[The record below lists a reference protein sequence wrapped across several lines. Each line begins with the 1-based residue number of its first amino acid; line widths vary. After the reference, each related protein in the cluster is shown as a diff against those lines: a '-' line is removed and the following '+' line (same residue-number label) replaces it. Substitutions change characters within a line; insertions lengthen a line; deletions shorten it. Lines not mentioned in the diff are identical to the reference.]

1 MSYDLRLERL
11 FDVSPEEVFDAFVDH
26 TDARKG
32 ADDG

>member
-1 MSYDLRLERL
+1 MSYDLRLERF
-11 FDVSPEEVFDAFVDH
+11 FDVSPEHVFDAFVDH

>member
-1 MSYDLRLERL
+1 MSDDLRLERL
-11 FDVSPEEVFDAFVDH
+11 FDVSPEHVFDALADH